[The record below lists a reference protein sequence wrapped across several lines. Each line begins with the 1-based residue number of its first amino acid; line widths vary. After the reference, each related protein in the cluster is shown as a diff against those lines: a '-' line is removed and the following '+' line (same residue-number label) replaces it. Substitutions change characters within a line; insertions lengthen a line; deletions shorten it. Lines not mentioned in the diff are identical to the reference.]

1 MIMETECVLPS
12 RSYFNVSFNYDA
24 WSDWFFIKTYVFEVR
39 DDCEP
44 VLPLI

>member
-1 MIMETECVLPS
+1 MISVL
-12 RSYFNVSFNYDA
+12 NIGVKGNYDA

>member
-1 MIMETECVLPS
+1 MLVDMIMETECVLPS
-12 RSYFNVSFNYDA
+12 RFYSYLNL
-24 WSDWFFIKTYVFEVR
+24 DWINMYTNVFEVR